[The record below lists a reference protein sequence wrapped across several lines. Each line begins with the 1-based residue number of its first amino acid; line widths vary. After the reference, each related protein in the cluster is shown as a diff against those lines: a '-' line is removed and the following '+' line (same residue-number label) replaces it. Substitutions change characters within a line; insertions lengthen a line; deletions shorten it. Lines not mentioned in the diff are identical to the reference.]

1 MHSFHNILIS
11 KSALVFLEQL
21 QGRIPFLISYCIHD
35 ADSSSL
41 GSLFVWILSDL
52 ISNGSATDGGSTR
65 HQRYWFGAEGW
76 VVWWGGEIN
85 ICGTQFGKQSE
96 IVFDF
101 ADVLFNL
108 QNTPNPIRND

>member
-1 MHSFHNILIS
+1 
-11 KSALVFLEQL
+11 
-21 QGRIPFLISYCIHD
+21 
-35 ADSSSL
+35 
-41 GSLFVWILSDL
+41 LSDL

-65 HQRYWFGAEGW
+65 HQRYWFGDEGW